1 MPERER
7 CDACR
12 GEGVVMVSEWND
24 QYDRTHAS
32 YDTCPGC
39 GGAGEIE
46 IEPLDDCPGAIAQWA
61 TFGER
66 EDNWFTRLHDGD
78 KAWAERNSGQRERE

>member
-1 MPERER
+1 MASER

-12 GEGVVMVSEWND
+12 GEGVVIVSEWND

-46 IEPLDDCPGAIAQWA
+46 VEADDDNEFQRIHDSDKTW
-61 TFGER
+61 GER
-66 EDNWFTRLHDGD
+66 NG
-78 KAWAERNSGQRERE
+78 G